1 MFAFG
6 SAQLTPVGQSR
17 LDNMA
22 TEARQAGITSVTSM
36 TIVGYTDPLGSE
48 ASNQTL
54 SEKRAA
60 VVRDYVISK
69 GTPASVVRAEG
80 RGETQLKVTEA
91 DCKTKGEAKT
101 RQALIA
107 CLAPNRRVEISAT
120 GVQSK

>member
-1 MFAFG
+1 
-6 SAQLTPVGQSR
+6 
-17 LDNMA
+17 
-22 TEARQAGITSVTSM
+22 M
-36 TIVGYTDPLGSE
+36 TIAGHTDPLGSE

-54 SEKRAA
+54 SVKRAE
-60 VVRDYVISK
+60 VVRDYLVSK
-69 GTPASVVRAEG
+69 GTSSGVIRAEG

-91 DCKTKGEAKT
+91 DCKSKGEAKT